1 MKTVGIIA
9 EYNPFHNGH
18 LYQLKK
24 AKEITGADFA
34 VVVMSGDFTQRGTPA
49 VFDKYTRCRMSLLA
63 GADLCIELPVVYA
76 TASAELFAKGA
87 VSLLSAL
94 GVDALCFGSEC
105 GEIAPLREIASL
117 LFAEPPAYKETLN
130 KALKEGLSFP
140 SARAVAVRKC
150 AHAGSLPGADVT
162 AFNNLPSAGSLS
174 GVDAAA
180 SGSLSGVDAA
190 ASGSLSGVDAAASD
204 SLSGVAAA
212 ASDVLASPNNILGI
226 EYLKALLALEKNG
239 QHAPVPYTIKRE
251 GDGYL
256 SHTLSEESFCSA
268 MALRKGIA
276 EGNPDLLRYVPE
288 SIRQEFSD
296 TCQTKSALCAD
307 DFSGMLFYKLLSE
320 KDAGYDSYLDVS
332 SDLSDKI
339 RKNLGTFTTFSA
351 FCENSLKSK
360 DITLTRVYRSLLHI
374 LLSIKKEDLP
384 AAAPYARILGFR
396 EASFEV
402 FGCLS
407 KKNIPL
413 LSRLKDAS
421 SLLSPE
427 ALSCLSKDI
436 FAAQL
441 YEHVRM
447 QHMLHKLHM
456 QKDDCPFVSEY
467 SRPVIRIS

>member
-49 VFDKYTRCRMSLLA
+49 VFDKYTRCRLSLLA
-63 GADLCIELPVVYA
+63 GADLCIELPVVFA

-117 LFAEPPAYKETLN
+117 LFAEPPAYKEALN

-140 SARAVAVRKC
+140 SARAAAVRKC
-150 AHAGSLPGADVT
+150 AHAGSL
-162 AFNNLPSAGSLS
+162 S
-174 GVDAAA
+174 GVD
-180 SGSLSGVDAA
+180 
-190 ASGSLSGVDAAASD
+190 
-204 SLSGVAAA
+204 AA

-268 MALRKGIA
+268 MALRKGIS
-276 EGNPDLLRYVPE
+276 EENPDLLRYVPE
-288 SIRQEFSD
+288 SIRQEFAD
-296 TCQTKSALCAD
+296 TCQTKSSLCAD

-320 KDAGYDSYLDVS
+320 KDAGYDAYLDVS

-339 RKNLGTFTTFSA
+339 RKNLASFTTFSA
-351 FCENSLKSK
+351 FCEGSLKSK
-360 DITLTRVYRSLLHI
+360 DITLTRLYRSLLHI

-407 KKNIPL
+407 KENIPL

-436 FAAQL
+436 FAAHL

-447 QHMLHKLHM
+447 QHMLHKPHMLHM

>member
-49 VFDKYTRCRMSLLA
+49 VFDKYTRCRLSLLA
-63 GADLCIELPVVYA
+63 GADLCIELPVVFT

-105 GEIAPLREIASL
+105 GEIAPLQKIASL
-117 LFAEPPAYKETLN
+117 LFAEPPAYKEALN

-140 SARAVAVRKC
+140 SARAAAVRKC
-150 AHAGSLPGADVT
+150 AHAGSL
-162 AFNNLPSAGSLS
+162 
-174 GVDAAA
+174 
-180 SGSLSGVDAA
+180 
-190 ASGSLSGVDAAASD
+190 
-204 SLSGVAAA
+204 
-212 ASDVLASPNNILGI
+212 SDVLASPNNILGI

-276 EGNPDLLRYVPE
+276 EENPDLLRYVPE
-288 SIRQEFSD
+288 SIRQEFAD

-320 KDAGYDSYLDVS
+320 KDAGYDAYLDVS

-339 RKNLGTFTTFSA
+339 RKNLASFTTFSA
-351 FCENSLKSK
+351 FCEGSLKSK

-396 EASFEV
+396 EASIEV

-407 KKNIPL
+407 KENIPL

-436 FAAQL
+436 FAAHL

-447 QHMLHKLHM
+447 QHMLHKPHMLHM

-467 SRPVIRIS
+467 SRPVIRISQ

>member
-49 VFDKYTRCRMSLLA
+49 VFDKYTRCRLSLLA
-63 GADLCIELPVVYA
+63 GADLCIELPVVFA

-105 GEIAPLREIASL
+105 GEIAPLQKIASL
-117 LFAEPPAYKETLN
+117 LFAEPPAYKEALN

-140 SARAVAVRKC
+140 SARAAAVRKC
-150 AHAGSLPGADVT
+150 AHAGSLSGADV
-162 AFNNLPSAGSLS
+162 SS
-174 GVDAAA
+174 

-190 ASGSLSGVDAAASD
+190 TCGNQPGASDNQPSASGNLSGVDTD
-204 SLSGVAAA
+204 ILS
-212 ASDVLASPNNILGI
+212 SPNNILGI

-239 QHAPVPYTIKRE
+239 QHTPVPYTIKRE

-276 EGNPDLLRYVPE
+276 EENPDLLRYVPE
-288 SIRQEFSD
+288 SIRQEFAD
-296 TCQTKSALCAD
+296 ACQSESALCAD

-320 KDAGYDSYLDVS
+320 KDAGYDAYLDVS

-339 RKNLGTFTTFSA
+339 RKNLASFTTFSA
-351 FCENSLKSK
+351 FCENNLKSK

-384 AAAPYARILGFR
+384 ASTPYARILGFR

-402 FGCLS
+402 FGSLS
-407 KKNIPL
+407 KENIPL

-436 FAAQL
+436 FAAHL

-447 QHMLHKLHM
+447 QHMLHKPHMLHM

-467 SRPVIRIS
+467 SRPVIRISQ

>member
-49 VFDKYTRCRMSLLA
+49 VFDKYTRCRLSLLA
-63 GADLCIELPVVYA
+63 GADLCIELPVVFA

-105 GEIAPLREIASL
+105 GEIAPLQKIASL
-117 LFAEPPAYKETLN
+117 LFAEPPAYKEALN

-140 SARAVAVRKC
+140 SARALAVREC
-150 AHAGSLPGADVT
+150 AH
-162 AFNNLPSAGSLS
+162 AGSLS
-174 GVDAAA
+174 GVD
-180 SGSLSGVDAA
+180 
-190 ASGSLSGVDAAASD
+190 
-204 SLSGVAAA
+204 AA

-276 EGNPDLLRYVPE
+276 EENPDLLRYVPE

-320 KDAGYDSYLDVS
+320 KDSGYDSYLDVS

-407 KKNIPL
+407 KENIPL

-447 QHMLHKLHM
+447 QHM

>member
-49 VFDKYTRCRMSLLA
+49 VFDKYTRCRLSLLA

-117 LFAEPPAYKETLN
+117 LFAEPPAYKEALN

-150 AHAGSLPGADVT
+150 AHAGNLSGADAS

-174 GVDAAA
+174 GM
-180 SGSLSGVDAA
+180 DAA

-276 EGNPDLLRYVPE
+276 EKNPDLLRYVPE

-296 TCQTKSALCAD
+296 TCQMKSALCAD

-320 KDAGYDSYLDVS
+320 KDTGYASYLDVS

-407 KKNIPL
+407 KENIPL

-447 QHMLHKLHM
+447 QHMLHKLHTK
-456 QKDDCPFVSEY
+456 KDDCPFVSEY

>member
-49 VFDKYTRCRMSLLA
+49 VFDKYTRCRLSLLA

-117 LFAEPPAYKETLN
+117 LFAEPPAYKEALN

-150 AHAGSLPGADVT
+150 AHAGSL
-162 AFNNLPSAGSLS
+162 S
-174 GVDAAA
+174 GVD
-180 SGSLSGVDAA
+180 
-190 ASGSLSGVDAAASD
+190 
-204 SLSGVAAA
+204 AA

-226 EYLKALLALEKNG
+226 EYLKALLALEKNR

-407 KKNIPL
+407 KENIPL

>member
-49 VFDKYTRCRMSLLA
+49 VFDKYTRCRLSLLA
-63 GADLCIELPVVYA
+63 GADLCIELPVVFA

-105 GEIAPLREIASL
+105 GEIAPLQKIASL
-117 LFAEPPAYKETLN
+117 LFAEPPAYKEALN

-140 SARAVAVRKC
+140 SARAAAVRKC
-150 AHAGSLPGADVT
+150 TH
-162 AFNNLPSAGSLS
+162 AGSLS

-180 SGSLSGVDAA
+180 SDILG
-190 ASGSLSGVDAAASD
+190 
-204 SLSGVAAA
+204 
-212 ASDVLASPNNILGI
+212 SPNNILGI

-276 EGNPDLLRYVPE
+276 EENPDLLRYVPE
-288 SIRQEFSD
+288 SIRQEFAD

-320 KDAGYDSYLDVS
+320 KDAGYDAYLDVS

-339 RKNLGTFTTFSA
+339 RKNLAFFTTFSA

-396 EASFEV
+396 EASIEV

-407 KKNIPL
+407 KENIPL

-436 FAAQL
+436 FAAHL

-447 QHMLHKLHM
+447 QHMLHM

-467 SRPVIRIS
+467 SRPVIRIFQ

>member
-49 VFDKYTRCRMSLLA
+49 VFDKYTRCRLSLLA
-63 GADLCIELPVVYA
+63 GADLCIELPVVFA

-117 LFAEPPAYKETLN
+117 LFAEPPAYKEALN

-140 SARAVAVRKC
+140 SARAAAVRKC
-150 AHAGSLPGADVT
+150 AHAGSL
-162 AFNNLPSAGSLS
+162 S
-174 GVDAAA
+174 GMD
-180 SGSLSGVDAA
+180 
-190 ASGSLSGVDAAASD
+190 
-204 SLSGVAAA
+204 AA
-212 ASDVLASPNNILGI
+212 ASDVLGSPNNILGI

-276 EGNPDLLRYVPE
+276 EENPDLLRYVPE
-288 SIRQEFSD
+288 SIRQEFAD
-296 TCQTKSALCAD
+296 ACQTESALCAD

-320 KDAGYDSYLDVS
+320 KDAGYDAYLDVS

-339 RKNLGTFTTFSA
+339 RKNLASFTTFSA
-351 FCENSLKSK
+351 FCEGSLKSK
-360 DITLTRVYRSLLHI
+360 DITLTRLYRSLLHI
-374 LLSIKKEDLP
+374 LLSIKKDLP
-384 AAAPYARILGFR
+384 AAALYARILGFR

-407 KKNIPL
+407 KENIPL

-436 FAAQL
+436 FAAHL

-447 QHMLHKLHM
+447 QHMLHKPHMLHM
-456 QKDDCPFVSEY
+456 QKDDCSFVSEY

>member
-49 VFDKYTRCRMSLLA
+49 VFDKYTRCRLSLLA
-63 GADLCIELPVVYA
+63 GADLCIELPVVFA

-105 GEIAPLREIASL
+105 GEIAPLQKIASL
-117 LFAEPPAYKETLN
+117 LFAEPPAYKEALN

-140 SARAVAVRKC
+140 SARALAVWEC
-150 AHAGSLPGADVT
+150 AHAGSL
-162 AFNNLPSAGSLS
+162 S
-174 GVDAAA
+174 GM
-180 SGSLSGVDAA
+180 
-190 ASGSLSGVDAAASD
+190 DAAASD
-204 SLSGVAAA
+204 ILG
-212 ASDVLASPNNILGI
+212 SPNNILGI

-276 EGNPDLLRYVPE
+276 EEHPDLLRYVPE
-288 SIRQEFSD
+288 SIRLEFAD

-320 KDAGYDSYLDVS
+320 KDAGYDAYLDVS

-339 RKNLGTFTTFSA
+339 RKNLAFFTTFSA

-384 AAAPYARILGFR
+384 VAAPYARILGFR

-407 KKNIPL
+407 KENIPL

-436 FAAQL
+436 FAAHL

-447 QHMLHKLHM
+447 QHMLHKPHM

>member
-34 VVVMSGDFTQRGTPA
+34 VVVMSGDFTQRGIPA
-49 VFDKYTRCRMSLLA
+49 VFDKYTRCRLSLLA

-117 LFAEPPAYKETLN
+117 LFAEPPAYKEALN

-140 SARAVAVRKC
+140 SARAAAVKKC
-150 AHAGSLPGADVT
+150 AD
-162 AFNNLPSAGSLS
+162 AGSLS
-174 GVDAAA
+174 GVD
-180 SGSLSGVDAA
+180 VT
-190 ASGSLSGVDAAASD
+190 ASD
-204 SLSGVAAA
+204 ILG
-212 ASDVLASPNNILGI
+212 SPNNILGV

-239 QHAPVPYTIKRE
+239 QHTPVPYTIKRE

-256 SHTLSEESFCSA
+256 SSTLSEESFCSA

-276 EGNPDLLRYVPE
+276 EENPDLLRYVPE
-288 SIRQEFSD
+288 SIRQEFADS
-296 TCQTKSALCAD
+296 CQTKSALCAD

-320 KDAGYDSYLDVS
+320 KDTGYDSYLDVS

-339 RKNLGTFTTFSA
+339 RKNLTSFTTFSA

-374 LLSIKKEDLP
+374 LLSIKKEDIP
-384 AAAPYARILGFR
+384 ASAPYARILGFR
-396 EASFEV
+396 EASSEV

-407 KKNIPL
+407 TKNILL
-413 LSRLKDAS
+413 LSRLKDAP

-436 FAAQL
+436 FAAHL

-447 QHMLHKLHM
+447 LHMLHTLRT
-456 QKDDCPFVSEY
+456 QKDGCPFVSEY

>member
-49 VFDKYTRCRMSLLA
+49 VFDKYTRCRLSLLA

-117 LFAEPPAYKETLN
+117 LFAEPPAYKEALN

-150 AHAGSLPGADVT
+150 AHAGSL
-162 AFNNLPSAGSLS
+162 S

-180 SGSLSGVDAA
+180 SGSLS
-190 ASGSLSGVDAAASD
+190 
-204 SLSGVAAA
+204 A

-226 EYLKALLALEKNG
+226 EYLKALLALEKNR

-276 EGNPDLLRYVPE
+276 EENPDLLRYVPE

-320 KDAGYDSYLDVS
+320 KNAGYDSYLDVS

-384 AAAPYARILGFR
+384 AAAPYTRILGFR

-402 FGCLS
+402 FGSLS
-407 KKNIPL
+407 KENIPL

>member
-49 VFDKYTRCRMSLLA
+49 VFDKYTRCRLSLLA
-63 GADLCIELPVVYA
+63 GADLCIELPVVFA

-117 LFAEPPAYKETLN
+117 LFAEPPAYKEALN

-140 SARAVAVRKC
+140 SARAAAVRKC
-150 AHAGSLPGADVT
+150 AHAGSL
-162 AFNNLPSAGSLS
+162 
-174 GVDAAA
+174 
-180 SGSLSGVDAA
+180 
-190 ASGSLSGVDAAASD
+190 
-204 SLSGVAAA
+204 
-212 ASDVLASPNNILGI
+212 SDVLASPNNILGI

-239 QHAPVPYTIKRE
+239 QHTPVPYTVKRE

-276 EGNPDLLRYVPE
+276 EENPDLLRYVPE
-288 SIRQEFSD
+288 SIRQEFAD

-307 DFSGMLFYKLLSE
+307 DFSGRLFYKLLSE
-320 KDAGYDSYLDVS
+320 KDAGYDAYLDVS

-339 RKNLGTFTTFSA
+339 RKNLASFTTFSA

-384 AAAPYARILGFR
+384 VAAPYARILGFR

-407 KKNIPL
+407 KENIPL

-436 FAAQL
+436 FAAHL

-447 QHMLHKLHM
+447 QHMLHKPHM

>member
-49 VFDKYTRCRMSLLA
+49 VFDKYTRCRLSLLA
-63 GADLCIELPVVYA
+63 GADLCIELPVVFA

-117 LFAEPPAYKETLN
+117 LFAEPPAYKEALN

-140 SARAVAVRKC
+140 SARAAAVRKC
-150 AHAGSLPGADVT
+150 AH
-162 AFNNLPSAGSLS
+162 AGSLS

-180 SGSLSGVDAA
+180 SDILG
-190 ASGSLSGVDAAASD
+190 
-204 SLSGVAAA
+204 
-212 ASDVLASPNNILGI
+212 SPNNILGI

-276 EGNPDLLRYVPE
+276 EENPDLLRYVPE
-288 SIRQEFSD
+288 SIRQEFAD

-339 RKNLGTFTTFSA
+339 RKNLASFTTFSA

-384 AAAPYARILGFR
+384 AATPYARILGFR

-407 KKNIPL
+407 KENIPL

>member
-24 AKEITGADFA
+24 AKEVTGADFA
-34 VVVMSGDFTQRGTPA
+34 VVVMSGDFTQRGIPA
-49 VFDKYTRCRMSLLA
+49 VFDKYTRCRLSLLA

-117 LFAEPPAYKETLN
+117 LFAEPPAYKEALN

-140 SARAVAVRKC
+140 SARAAAVKKC
-150 AHAGSLPGADVT
+150 ADTG
-162 AFNNLPSAGSLS
+162 NLS
-174 GVDAAA
+174 GVDASSSRNQPVA
-180 SGSLSGVDAA
+180 SGNLSGVDM
-190 ASGSLSGVDAAASD
+190 S
-204 SLSGVAAA
+204 
-212 ASDVLASPNNILGI
+212 ASDVLSSPNNILGI

-239 QHAPVPYTIKRE
+239 QHTPVPYTIKRE

-256 SHTLSEESFCSA
+256 SSTLSEESFCSA

-276 EGNPDLLRYVPE
+276 EENPDLLRYVPE
-288 SIRQEFSD
+288 SIRQEFAD
-296 TCQTKSALCAD
+296 ACQTKSALCAD

-320 KDAGYDSYLDVS
+320 KDTGYDSYLDVS

-339 RKNLGTFTTFSA
+339 RKNLTSFTTFSA

-374 LLSIKKEDLP
+374 LLSIKKEDIP
-384 AAAPYARILGFR
+384 SSAPYARILGFR
-396 EASFEV
+396 EASSEV

-407 KKNIPL
+407 KENIPL
-413 LSRLKDAS
+413 LSRLKDAP

-436 FAAQL
+436 FAAHL
-441 YEHVRM
+441 YEHAR
-447 QHMLHKLHM
+447 MLHM
-456 QKDDCPFVSEY
+456 PRTQKDGRPFVSEY

>member
-49 VFDKYTRCRMSLLA
+49 VFDKYTRCRLSLLA

-76 TASAELFAKGA
+76 TASAEFFAKGA

-117 LFAEPPAYKETLN
+117 LFAEPPAYKEALN

-140 SARAVAVRKC
+140 SARAAAVRKC
-150 AHAGSLPGADVT
+150 AHAGSL
-162 AFNNLPSAGSLS
+162 S
-174 GVDAAA
+174 GMD
-180 SGSLSGVDAA
+180 
-190 ASGSLSGVDAAASD
+190 
-204 SLSGVAAA
+204 AA

-276 EGNPDLLRYVPE
+276 EENPDLLRYVPE
-288 SIRQEFSD
+288 SIRLEFAD

-320 KDAGYDSYLDVS
+320 KDAGYDAYLDVS

-339 RKNLGTFTTFSA
+339 RKNLAFFTTFSA

-384 AAAPYARILGFR
+384 VAAPYARILGFR
-396 EASFEV
+396 EASIEV

-407 KKNIPL
+407 KENIPL

-436 FAAQL
+436 FAAHL

-447 QHMLHKLHM
+447 QHMLHKPHMLHM

-467 SRPVIRIS
+467 SRPVIRISQ

>member
-49 VFDKYTRCRMSLLA
+49 VFDKYTRCRLSLLA

-117 LFAEPPAYKETLN
+117 LFAEPPAYKEALN

-150 AHAGSLPGADVT
+150 AHA
-162 AFNNLPSAGSLS
+162 
-174 GVDAAA
+174 
-180 SGSLSGVDAA
+180 
-190 ASGSLSGVDAAASD
+190 D

-212 ASDVLASPNNILGI
+212 VSDVLASPNNILGI
-226 EYLKALLALEKNG
+226 EYLKALLALEKNR

-384 AAAPYARILGFR
+384 AAAPYARILGFQ
-396 EASFEV
+396 ETSFEM

-407 KKNIPL
+407 KENIPL

>member
-49 VFDKYTRCRMSLLA
+49 VFDKYTRCRLSLLA
-63 GADLCIELPVVYA
+63 GADLCIELPVVFA

-105 GEIAPLREIASL
+105 GEIAPLQKIASL
-117 LFAEPPAYKETLN
+117 LFAEPPAYKEALN

-140 SARAVAVRKC
+140 SARAAAVRKC
-150 AHAGSLPGADVT
+150 TH
-162 AFNNLPSAGSLS
+162 AGSLS
-174 GVDAAA
+174 GVD
-180 SGSLSGVDAA
+180 
-190 ASGSLSGVDAAASD
+190 
-204 SLSGVAAA
+204 AA

-226 EYLKALLALEKNG
+226 EYLKTLLALEKNG

-276 EGNPDLLRYVPE
+276 EENPDLLRYVPE
-288 SIRQEFSD
+288 SIRQEFAD

-320 KDAGYDSYLDVS
+320 KDAGYDAYLDVS

-339 RKNLGTFTTFSA
+339 RKNLAFFTTFSA

-360 DITLTRVYRSLLHI
+360 DITLTRLYRSLLHI

-396 EASFEV
+396 EASIEV

-407 KKNIPL
+407 KENIPL

-421 SLLSPE
+421 SLLSHE

-436 FAAQL
+436 FAAHL

-447 QHMLHKLHM
+447 QHMLHKPHMLHM

-467 SRPVIRIS
+467 SRPVIRISQ

>member
-49 VFDKYTRCRMSLLA
+49 VFDKYTRCRLSLLA

-105 GEIAPLREIASL
+105 GEIAPLRKIASL
-117 LFAEPPAYKETLN
+117 LFAEPPAYKEALN

-150 AHAGSLPGADVT
+150 AHAGSL
-162 AFNNLPSAGSLS
+162 S
-174 GVDAAA
+174 GVDAA
-180 SGSLSGVDAA
+180 V
-190 ASGSLSGVDAAASD
+190 
-204 SLSGVAAA
+204 
-212 ASDVLASPNNILGI
+212 SDVLASPNNILGI

-276 EGNPDLLRYVPE
+276 EENPDLLRYVPE

-296 TCQTKSALCAD
+296 TCQTKSALCTD

-374 LLSIKKEDLP
+374 LLSIKKDLP

-407 KKNIPL
+407 KENIPL

-447 QHMLHKLHM
+447 QHMLHM

-467 SRPVIRIS
+467 SRPVIRISQ

>member
-49 VFDKYTRCRMSLLA
+49 VFDKYTRCRLSLLA

-117 LFAEPPAYKETLN
+117 LFAEPPAYKEALN

-140 SARAVAVRKC
+140 SARALAVRAC
-150 AHAGSLPGADVT
+150 AHAGNLSGAGAS

-180 SGSLSGVDAA
+180 S
-190 ASGSLSGVDAAASD
+190 
-204 SLSGVAAA
+204 
-212 ASDVLASPNNILGI
+212 DVLGSPNNILGI
-226 EYLKALLALEKNG
+226 EYLKALLALEKNR
-239 QHAPVPYTIKRE
+239 QYAPVPYTIKRE

-276 EGNPDLLRYVPE
+276 EENPDLLRYVPE

-447 QHMLHKLHM
+447 QHILHM

>member
-1 MKTVGIIA
+1 M
-9 EYNPFHNGH
+9 
-18 LYQLKK
+18 
-24 AKEITGADFA
+24 
-34 VVVMSGDFTQRGTPA
+34 VVMSGDFTQRGTPA
-49 VFDKYTRCRMSLLA
+49 VFDKYTRCRLSLLA

-117 LFAEPPAYKETLN
+117 LFAEPPAYKEALN

-150 AHAGSLPGADVT
+150 AHAGSLSGAD
-162 AFNNLPSAGSLS
+162 
-174 GVDAAA
+174 
-180 SGSLSGVDAA
+180 
-190 ASGSLSGVDAAASD
+190 
-204 SLSGVAAA
+204 AA

-276 EGNPDLLRYVPE
+276 EENPDLLRYVPE
-288 SIRQEFSD
+288 SIWQEFSD

-320 KDAGYDSYLDVS
+320 KNSGYDSYLDVS

-407 KKNIPL
+407 KENIPL

>member
-49 VFDKYTRCRMSLLA
+49 VFDKYTRCRLSLLA
-63 GADLCIELPVVYA
+63 GADLCIELPVVFA

-105 GEIAPLREIASL
+105 GEIAPLQKIASL

-140 SARAVAVRKC
+140 SARALAVREC
-150 AHAGSLPGADVT
+150 AHAGSL
-162 AFNNLPSAGSLS
+162 S
-174 GVDAAA
+174 GM
-180 SGSLSGVDAA
+180 
-190 ASGSLSGVDAAASD
+190 DAAASD
-204 SLSGVAAA
+204 ILG
-212 ASDVLASPNNILGI
+212 SPNNILGI

-268 MALRKGIA
+268 MALRKGIS
-276 EGNPDLLRYVPE
+276 EENPDLLRYVPE
-288 SIRQEFSD
+288 SIRQEFAD
-296 TCQTKSALCAD
+296 TCQTKSSLCAD

-320 KDAGYDSYLDVS
+320 KDAGYDAYLDVS

-339 RKNLGTFTTFSA
+339 RKNLASFTTFSA
-351 FCENSLKSK
+351 FCEGSLKSK
-360 DITLTRVYRSLLHI
+360 DITLTRLYRSMLHI

-396 EASFEV
+396 EASIEV

-407 KKNIPL
+407 KENIPL

-436 FAAQL
+436 FAAHL

>member
-49 VFDKYTRCRMSLLA
+49 VFDKYTRCRLSLLA

-117 LFAEPPAYKETLN
+117 LFAEPPAYKEALN

-150 AHAGSLPGADVT
+150 AHAGSL
-162 AFNNLPSAGSLS
+162 S
-174 GVDAAA
+174 GMDAAA
-180 SGSLSGVDAA
+180 SGSLSGVD
-190 ASGSLSGVDAAASD
+190 
-204 SLSGVAAA
+204 AA

-276 EGNPDLLRYVPE
+276 EENPDLLRYVPE

-296 TCQTKSALCAD
+296 TCQMKSALCAD

-320 KDAGYDSYLDVS
+320 KDAGYNSYLDVS

-407 KKNIPL
+407 KENIPL

-441 YEHVRM
+441 YEHVRI

>member
-49 VFDKYTRCRMSLLA
+49 VFDKYTRCRLSLLA
-63 GADLCIELPVVYA
+63 GADLCIELPVVFA

-105 GEIAPLREIASL
+105 GEIAPLQEIASL
-117 LFAEPPAYKETLN
+117 LFAEPPAYKEALN

-140 SARAVAVRKC
+140 SARALAVREC
-150 AHAGSLPGADVT
+150 AH
-162 AFNNLPSAGSLS
+162 AGSLS
-174 GVDAAA
+174 GVDV
-180 SGSLSGVDAA
+180 SS
-190 ASGSLSGVDAAASD
+190 SGSLSGVDAAASD
-204 SLSGVAAA
+204 ILG
-212 ASDVLASPNNILGI
+212 SPNNILGI

-276 EGNPDLLRYVPE
+276 EENPDLLRYVPE
-288 SIRQEFSD
+288 SIRQEFAD

-320 KDAGYDSYLDVS
+320 KDAGYDAYLDVS

-339 RKNLGTFTTFSA
+339 RKNLASFTTFSA

-360 DITLTRVYRSLLHI
+360 DITLTRLYRSLLHI

-396 EASFEV
+396 EASIEV

-407 KKNIPL
+407 KENIPL

-427 ALSCLSKDI
+427 VLSCLSKDI
-436 FAAQL
+436 FAAHL

-467 SRPVIRIS
+467 SRPVIRISQ

>member
-49 VFDKYTRCRMSLLA
+49 VFDKYTRCRLSLLA

-117 LFAEPPAYKETLN
+117 LFAEPPAYKEALN

-150 AHAGSLPGADVT
+150 AHAGSL
-162 AFNNLPSAGSLS
+162 
-174 GVDAAA
+174 
-180 SGSLSGVDAA
+180 
-190 ASGSLSGVDAAASD
+190 SGVDAAASD
-204 SLSGVAAA
+204 ILG
-212 ASDVLASPNNILGI
+212 SPNNILGI

-276 EGNPDLLRYVPE
+276 EENPDLLRYVPE

-407 KKNIPL
+407 KENIPL

-467 SRPVIRIS
+467 SRPVIRISQ

>member
-49 VFDKYTRCRMSLLA
+49 VFDKYTRCRLSLLA
-63 GADLCIELPVVYA
+63 GADLCIELPVVFA

-105 GEIAPLREIASL
+105 GEIAPLQKIASL
-117 LFAEPPAYKETLN
+117 LFAEPPAYKEALN

-140 SARAVAVRKC
+140 SARALAVREC
-150 AHAGSLPGADVT
+150 AHAGSLSGADAAT
-162 AFNNLPSAGSLS
+162 FNNLPSAGSL
-174 GVDAAA
+174 
-180 SGSLSGVDAA
+180 
-190 ASGSLSGVDAAASD
+190 
-204 SLSGVAAA
+204 
-212 ASDVLASPNNILGI
+212 SDVLASPNNILGI

-276 EGNPDLLRYVPE
+276 EENPDLLRYVPE
-288 SIRQEFSD
+288 SIRLEFAD

-339 RKNLGTFTTFSA
+339 RKNLAFFTTFSA

-407 KKNIPL
+407 KENIPL

-436 FAAQL
+436 FAAHL

-447 QHMLHKLHM
+447 QHMLHKPHMLHM

>member
-24 AKEITGADFA
+24 AKEVTGADFA
-34 VVVMSGDFTQRGTPA
+34 VVVMSGDFTQRGIPA
-49 VFDKYTRCRMSLLA
+49 VFDKYTRCRLSLLA

-117 LFAEPPAYKETLN
+117 LFAEPPAYKEALN

-140 SARAVAVRKC
+140 SARALAVREC
-150 AHAGSLPGADVT
+150 AHAGSLSGAD
-162 AFNNLPSAGSLS
+162 
-174 GVDAAA
+174 A
-180 SGSLSGVDAA
+180 S
-190 ASGSLSGVDAAASD
+190 
-204 SLSGVAAA
+204 
-212 ASDVLASPNNILGI
+212 ASDVLSSPNNILGV
-226 EYLKALLALEKNG
+226 EYLKALLALEKKG
-239 QHAPVPYTIKRE
+239 QHTPVPYTIKRE

-256 SHTLSEESFCSA
+256 SSALSEESFCSA
-268 MALRKGIA
+268 MALRKGIM
-276 EGNPDLLRYVPE
+276 EGTPDLLRYVPE
-288 SIRQEFSD
+288 SIRQEFAD
-296 TCQTKSALCAD
+296 ACQTKSALCAD

-320 KDAGYDSYLDVS
+320 KDTGYDSYLDVS

-339 RKNLGTFTTFSA
+339 RKNLTSFTTFSA

-374 LLSIKKEDLP
+374 LLSIKKEDIP

-396 EASFEV
+396 ETSSEV

-407 KKNIPL
+407 TENIPL
-413 LSRLKDAS
+413 LSRLKDATY
-421 SLLSPE
+421 LLSPE

-436 FAAQL
+436 FAAHL

-447 QHMLHKLHM
+447 LRT
-456 QKDDCPFVSEY
+456 QKDGCPFVSEY

>member
-1 MKTVGIIA
+1 M
-9 EYNPFHNGH
+9 
-18 LYQLKK
+18 
-24 AKEITGADFA
+24 
-34 VVVMSGDFTQRGTPA
+34 VMSGDFTQRGTPA
-49 VFDKYTRCRMSLLA
+49 VFDKYTRCRLSLLA
-63 GADLCIELPVVYA
+63 GADLCIELPVVFA

-105 GEIAPLREIASL
+105 GEIAPLQKIASL
-117 LFAEPPAYKETLN
+117 LFAEPPAYKEALN

-140 SARAVAVRKC
+140 SARAAAVRKC
-150 AHAGSLPGADVT
+150 TH
-162 AFNNLPSAGSLS
+162 AGSLS
-174 GVDAAA
+174 GVD
-180 SGSLSGVDAA
+180 
-190 ASGSLSGVDAAASD
+190 
-204 SLSGVAAA
+204 AA

-226 EYLKALLALEKNG
+226 EYLKTLLALEKNG

-276 EGNPDLLRYVPE
+276 EENPDLLRYVPE
-288 SIRQEFSD
+288 SIRQEFAD

-320 KDAGYDSYLDVS
+320 KDAGYDAYLDVS

-339 RKNLGTFTTFSA
+339 RKNLAFFTTFSA

-360 DITLTRVYRSLLHI
+360 DITLTRLYRSLLHI

-396 EASFEV
+396 EASIEV

-407 KKNIPL
+407 KENIPL

-436 FAAQL
+436 FAAHL

-447 QHMLHKLHM
+447 QHMLHKPHMLHM

>member
-24 AKEITGADFA
+24 AKEVTGADFA

-49 VFDKYTRCRMSLLA
+49 VFDKYTRCRLSLLA

-117 LFAEPPAYKETLN
+117 LFAEPPAYKEALN

-162 AFNNLPSAGSLS
+162 ASSSLSGVDAAAFNNLPSAGSLSGMDAAASDILS

-190 ASGSLSGVDAAASD
+190 V
-204 SLSGVAAA
+204 
-212 ASDVLASPNNILGI
+212 SDVLASPNNILGI

-276 EGNPDLLRYVPE
+276 EENPDLLRYVPE

-296 TCQTKSALCAD
+296 TCQMKSALCAD

-320 KDAGYDSYLDVS
+320 KDTGYASYLDVS

-407 KKNIPL
+407 KENIPL

-447 QHMLHKLHM
+447 QHMLHKLHTK
-456 QKDDCPFVSEY
+456 KDDCPFVSEY

>member
-49 VFDKYTRCRMSLLA
+49 VFDKYTRCRLSLLA

-117 LFAEPPAYKETLN
+117 LFAEPPAYKEALN

-150 AHAGSLPGADVT
+150 AHAGSL
-162 AFNNLPSAGSLS
+162 S

-180 SGSLSGVDAA
+180 SGSLSGMDAA

-204 SLSGVAAA
+204 ILSGVDAA
-212 ASDVLASPNNILGI
+212 ASDILGSPNNILGI
-226 EYLKALLALEKNG
+226 EYLKALLALEKNR

-276 EGNPDLLRYVPE
+276 EENPDLLRYVPV
-288 SIRQEFSD
+288 SIRQEFFD

-427 ALSCLSKDI
+427 ALPCLSKDI

>member
-1 MKTVGIIA
+1 MFSDTNYSFRRSVSHENRRYHCRVQSLSQRA
-9 EYNPFHNGH
+9 SLPTE
-18 LYQLKK
+18 K

-49 VFDKYTRCRMSLLA
+49 VFDKYTRCRLSLLA

-117 LFAEPPAYKETLN
+117 LFAEPPAYKEALN

-150 AHAGSLPGADVT
+150 AHAGSL
-162 AFNNLPSAGSLS
+162 
-174 GVDAAA
+174 
-180 SGSLSGVDAA
+180 
-190 ASGSLSGVDAAASD
+190 SGVDAAASD
-204 SLSGVAAA
+204 
-212 ASDVLASPNNILGI
+212 VLTSPNNILGI

-239 QHAPVPYTIKRE
+239 QHAPVPYTIKRK

-256 SHTLSEESFCSA
+256 SHTLSKESFCSA

-307 DFSGMLFYKLLSE
+307 DFPACFLQAAF
-320 KDAGYDSYLDVS
+320 
-332 SDLSDKI
+332 
-339 RKNLGTFTTFSA
+339 RK
-351 FCENSLKSK
+351 
-360 DITLTRVYRSLLHI
+360 
-374 LLSIKKEDLP
+374 
-384 AAAPYARILGFR
+384 
-396 EASFEV
+396 
-402 FGCLS
+402 GC
-407 KKNIPL
+407 
-413 LSRLKDAS
+413 RL
-421 SLLSPE
+421 
-427 ALSCLSKDI
+427 
-436 FAAQL
+436 
-441 YEHVRM
+441 
-447 QHMLHKLHM
+447 
-456 QKDDCPFVSEY
+456 
-467 SRPVIRIS
+467 

>member
-49 VFDKYTRCRMSLLA
+49 VFDKYTRCRLSLLA

-105 GEIAPLREIASL
+105 GELAPLREIASL
-117 LFAEPPAYKETLN
+117 LFAEPPAYKEALN

-150 AHAGSLPGADVT
+150 AHAGSLSGADVT
-162 AFNNLPSAGSLS
+162 
-174 GVDAAA
+174 
-180 SGSLSGVDAA
+180 
-190 ASGSLSGVDAAASD
+190 
-204 SLSGVAAA
+204 

-239 QHAPVPYTIKRE
+239 QHAPVPYTIKRK

-320 KDAGYDSYLDVS
+320 KDSGYDSYLDVS

-407 KKNIPL
+407 KENIPL

-447 QHMLHKLHM
+447 QHMLHM

>member
-49 VFDKYTRCRMSLLA
+49 VFDKYTRCRLSLLA

-117 LFAEPPAYKETLN
+117 LFAEPPAYKEALN

-150 AHAGSLPGADVT
+150 AHAGSL
-162 AFNNLPSAGSLS
+162 
-174 GVDAAA
+174 
-180 SGSLSGVDAA
+180 
-190 ASGSLSGVDAAASD
+190 SGVDAAASD

-212 ASDVLASPNNILGI
+212 VSDVLASPNNILGI
-226 EYLKALLALEKNG
+226 EYLKALLALEKNR

-396 EASFEV
+396 ETSFEM

-407 KKNIPL
+407 KENIPL

-467 SRPVIRIS
+467 SRPVIRISQ

>member
-49 VFDKYTRCRMSLLA
+49 VFDKYTRCRLSLLA
-63 GADLCIELPVVYA
+63 GADLCIELPVVFA

-105 GEIAPLREIASL
+105 GEIAPLQKIASL
-117 LFAEPPAYKETLN
+117 LFAEPPAYKEALN

-140 SARAVAVRKC
+140 SARAAAVRKC
-150 AHAGSLPGADVT
+150 AHAGSL
-162 AFNNLPSAGSLS
+162 
-174 GVDAAA
+174 
-180 SGSLSGVDAA
+180 
-190 ASGSLSGVDAAASD
+190 
-204 SLSGVAAA
+204 
-212 ASDVLASPNNILGI
+212 SDVLASPNNILGI

-276 EGNPDLLRYVPE
+276 EENPDLLRYVPE
-288 SIRQEFSD
+288 SIRQEFAD
-296 TCQTKSALCAD
+296 TCQTKSFLCAD

-320 KDAGYDSYLDVS
+320 KDTGYDAYLDVS

-339 RKNLGTFTTFSA
+339 RKNLASFTTFSA
-351 FCENSLKSK
+351 FCEGSLKSK

-407 KKNIPL
+407 KENIPL

-436 FAAQL
+436 FAAHL

-447 QHMLHKLHM
+447 QHMIQKPHMQHM
-456 QKDDCPFVSEY
+456 QKDDCPVVSEY
-467 SRPVIRIS
+467 SRPVIRISQ

>member
-49 VFDKYTRCRMSLLA
+49 VFDKYTRCRLSLLA
-63 GADLCIELPVVYA
+63 GADLCIELPVVFA

-105 GEIAPLREIASL
+105 GEIAPLQKIASL
-117 LFAEPPAYKETLN
+117 LFAEPPAYKEALN

-140 SARAVAVRKC
+140 SARALAVREC
-150 AHAGSLPGADVT
+150 AHT
-162 AFNNLPSAGSLS
+162 GSLS
-174 GVDAAA
+174 GAD
-180 SGSLSGVDAA
+180 
-190 ASGSLSGVDAAASD
+190 
-204 SLSGVAAA
+204 AA

-268 MALRKGIA
+268 MALRKGIV
-276 EGNPDLLRYVPE
+276 EENPDLLRYVPE
-288 SIRQEFSD
+288 SIRQEFAD

-320 KDAGYDSYLDVS
+320 KDAGYDAYLDVS

-339 RKNLGTFTTFSA
+339 RKNLASFTTFSA
-351 FCENSLKSK
+351 FCEGSLKSK

-384 AAAPYARILGFR
+384 VAAPYARILGFR
-396 EASFEV
+396 EASIEV

-407 KKNIPL
+407 KENIPL

-436 FAAQL
+436 FAAHL

-447 QHMLHKLHM
+447 QHMLHKLHMLHM

>member
-49 VFDKYTRCRMSLLA
+49 VFDKYTRCRLSLLA

-117 LFAEPPAYKETLN
+117 LFAEPPAYKEALN

-150 AHAGSLPGADVT
+150 AHAGSL
-162 AFNNLPSAGSLS
+162 
-174 GVDAAA
+174 
-180 SGSLSGVDAA
+180 
-190 ASGSLSGVDAAASD
+190 SGVDAAASD
-204 SLSGVAAA
+204 SLSGVDAA

-307 DFSGMLFYKLLSE
+307 NFSGMLFYKLLSE

-407 KKNIPL
+407 KENIPL

-447 QHMLHKLHM
+447 QHILHM

>member
-49 VFDKYTRCRMSLLA
+49 VFDKYTRCRLSLLA

-117 LFAEPPAYKETLN
+117 LFAEPPAYKEALN

-150 AHAGSLPGADVT
+150 AHAGSLSGAD
-162 AFNNLPSAGSLS
+162 
-174 GVDAAA
+174 
-180 SGSLSGVDAA
+180 
-190 ASGSLSGVDAAASD
+190 
-204 SLSGVAAA
+204 AA

-226 EYLKALLALEKNG
+226 EYLKALLALEKNR

-276 EGNPDLLRYVPE
+276 EENPDLLRYVPE
-288 SIRQEFSD
+288 SIRQEFAD

-374 LLSIKKEDLP
+374 LLSIKKEDPP

-407 KKNIPL
+407 KENIPL

-447 QHMLHKLHM
+447 QHMLHM

-467 SRPVIRIS
+467 SRPVIRISQ

>member
-49 VFDKYTRCRMSLLA
+49 VFDKYTRCRLSLLA
-63 GADLCIELPVVYA
+63 GADLCFELPVVFA

-105 GEIAPLREIASL
+105 GEIAPLQKIASL
-117 LFAEPPAYKETLN
+117 LFAEPPAYKEALN
-130 KALKEGLSFP
+130 KALKEGFSFP
-140 SARAVAVRKC
+140 SARAAAVRKC
-150 AHAGSLPGADVT
+150 AHAGSL
-162 AFNNLPSAGSLS
+162 S
-174 GVDAAA
+174 GMD
-180 SGSLSGVDAA
+180 
-190 ASGSLSGVDAAASD
+190 
-204 SLSGVAAA
+204 AA

-268 MALRKGIA
+268 MALRKGIS
-276 EGNPDLLRYVPE
+276 EENPDLLRYVPE
-288 SIRQEFSD
+288 SIRQEFAD
-296 TCQTKSALCAD
+296 TCQTKSSLCAD

-320 KDAGYDSYLDVS
+320 KDAGYDAYLDVS

-339 RKNLGTFTTFSA
+339 RKNLASFTTFSA
-351 FCENSLKSK
+351 FCEGSLKSK
-360 DITLTRVYRSLLHI
+360 DITLTRLYRSLLHI

-407 KKNIPL
+407 KENIPL

-436 FAAQL
+436 FAAHL

-447 QHMLHKLHM
+447 QHMLHKPHMLHM

>member
-49 VFDKYTRCRMSLLA
+49 VFDKYTRCRLSLLA

-117 LFAEPPAYKETLN
+117 LFAEPPAYKEALN

-150 AHAGSLPGADVT
+150 AHAGSLPGADV
-162 AFNNLPSAGSLS
+162 SS
-174 GVDAAA
+174 
-180 SGSLSGVDAA
+180 SGSLSGMD
-190 ASGSLSGVDAAASD
+190 
-204 SLSGVAAA
+204 AA

-226 EYLKALLALEKNG
+226 EYLKALLALEKNR

-407 KKNIPL
+407 KENIPL

-467 SRPVIRIS
+467 SRPVIRISQ

>member
-24 AKEITGADFA
+24 AKEVTGADFA
-34 VVVMSGDFTQRGTPA
+34 VVVMSGDFTQRGIPA
-49 VFDKYTRCRMSLLA
+49 VFDKYTRCRLSLLA
-63 GADLCIELPVVYA
+63 GADLCIELPVVFA

-87 VSLLSAL
+87 VSLLSSL

-105 GEIAPLREIASL
+105 GEIAPLQKIASL
-117 LFAEPPAYKETLN
+117 LSAEPPAYKEALN
-130 KALKEGLSFP
+130 KVLKEGLSFP
-140 SARAVAVRKC
+140 SARALAVREC
-150 AHAGSLPGADVT
+150 AH
-162 AFNNLPSAGSLS
+162 AGSLS
-174 GVDAAA
+174 GVDA
-180 SGSLSGVDAA
+180 S
-190 ASGSLSGVDAAASD
+190 
-204 SLSGVAAA
+204 
-212 ASDVLASPNNILGI
+212 ASDVLSSPNNILGV
-226 EYLKALLALEKNG
+226 EYLKALPALEKNG

-256 SHTLSEESFCSA
+256 SSALTEESFCSA

-276 EGNPDLLRYVPE
+276 DGNPDLLRYVPE
-288 SIRQEFSD
+288 SIRQEFAAA
-296 TCQTKSALCAD
+296 CQKKNALFAD

-320 KDAGYDSYLDVS
+320 KDAGYDAYLDVT

-339 RKNLGTFTTFSA
+339 RKNLTSFATFSA

-374 LLSIKKEDLP
+374 LLSIKKEDIP

-396 EASFEV
+396 EASSEV

-407 KKNIPL
+407 TENIPL
-413 LSRLKDAS
+413 LSRLKDAP

-436 FAAQL
+436 FAAHL
-441 YEHVRM
+441 YEHART
-447 QHMLHKLHM
+447 
-456 QKDDCPFVSEY
+456 QKDGCPFVSEY